1 MRGVQFIGKGVLF
14 CIGHRHSPR
23 ICTSAR
29 KMTFWAK
36 ELLIVLIFERSSF
49 VRIFEIVGT
58 REKECTERGKIEFGE
73 NQRKCEEI
81 YLGRTE
87 RTNCNLL

>member
-58 REKECTERGKIEFGE
+58 RVPRGAKSSLVKIRE
-73 NQRKCEEI
+73 NARKFTWEGPREPTATC
-81 YLGRTE
+81 YD
-87 RTNCNLL
+87 